1 MLGLN
6 FIVVIDLFFSL
17 GDDSR
22 DSLLVTSTDIELD
35 NLMNIFKSNSL
46 LVVKY
51 IFSSSEV

>member
-22 DSLLVTSTDIELD
+22 DSLLVTSIDIELD

-46 LVVKY
+46 LVVRY

>member
-22 DSLLVTSTDIELD
+22 DSLLVTSIDRIRQSDEYFQKQFT
-35 NLMNIFKSNSL
+35 SG
-46 LVVKY
+46 
-51 IFSSSEV
+51 SEVYILLK

>member
-46 LVVKY
+46 LVVRY

>member
-6 FIVVIDLFFSL
+6 FIVVINLFFSL

-22 DSLLVTSTDIELD
+22 DSLLVTSIDIELD

-46 LVVKY
+46 LVVRY

>member
-1 MLGLN
+1 MLGLY

-22 DSLLVTSTDIELD
+22 DSLLVTSIDIELD

-46 LVVKY
+46 LVVRY

>member
-1 MLGLN
+1 MLDLN
-6 FIVVIDLFFSL
+6 FNVVIDLFFSL

-22 DSLLVTSTDIELD
+22 DSLLVTSIDIELD

-46 LVVKY
+46 LVVRY

>member
-22 DSLLVTSTDIELD
+22 DSLLVTSIDIELD

-46 LVVKY
+46 LVVRY
-51 IFSSSEV
+51 IFPSSEV